1 MNVFISVTHL
11 LGSGHLVRALTLAH
25 AFRAAGHRVRVASGG
40 TPVPHLALDGID
52 LVQLPPVRSDGVDFS
67 RLLNEAGLLMA
78 DRELGQRADMLRD
91 AMTDMAPDILIT
103 ELFPFGRRS
112 LTDEY
117 LTLLDAAYEV
127 RPRPILLSSVR
138 DILAPPSRPEKAA
151 RTEELVKR
159 YYDAVLVHTDPQVTP
174 LEASWPVSADLAA
187 RLQYTGFVA
196 PAPAGPHPEAAG
208 AGEVLVSAG
217 GGAVGGPVFRAAV
230 AAARLMPGVRW
241 RLLVGGGDPSAEIAE
256 LRDLAAGTDTVVE
269 PARPDF
275 RSMLTHAAAS
285 ISLCG
290 YNTALDILQTGT
302 PAVFVPFDAGN
313 EVEQGLRAASLARL
327 PAMKVVE
334 SGALSPEAL
343 AEAVA
348 AVMAQ
353 GPRAPSRFGFAGA
366 HRSVEIACALAGE
379 GV

>member
-40 TPVPHLALDGID
+40 TPVSHLALDGID
-52 LVQLPPVRSDGVDFS
+52 LVQLSPVRSDGVDFS
-67 RLLNEAGLLMA
+67 RLLDDSGVLMA
-78 DRELGQRADMLRD
+78 DRQLGQRADMLRD
-91 AMTDMAPDILIT
+91 AMTEMAPDILIT

-117 LTLLDAAYEV
+117 LTLLDAAYEL
-127 RPRPILLSSVR
+127 RPRPIILSSVR
-138 DILAPPSRPEKAA
+138 DILAPPSRPEKAE
-151 RTEELVKR
+151 RTEALVKR

-174 LEASWPVSADLAA
+174 LEASWPVSADLSA

-256 LRDLAAGTDTVVE
+256 LRDLAAGTDTVIE

-290 YNTALDILQTGT
+290 YNTALDILQSGT
-302 PAVFVPFDAGN
+302 PVVFVPFDAGN
-313 EVEQGLRAASLARL
+313 EVEQGLRAASLSRL
-327 PAMKVVE
+327 PAMRVVE
-334 SGALSPEAL
+334 SVALTPEAL

-348 AVMAQ
+348 AVMAE
-353 GPRAPSRFGFAGA
+353 GPRAPSRFGFDGA
-366 HRSVEIACALAGE
+366 HRSVEIASALAGE
-379 GV
+379 RV

>member
-67 RLLNEAGLLMA
+67 RLLDDSGVLMA
-78 DRELGQRADMLRD
+78 DRQLGQRADMLRD
-91 AMTDMAPDILIT
+91 AMTEMAPDILIT

-117 LTLLDAAYEV
+117 LTLLDAAYEL
-127 RPRPILLSSVR
+127 RPRPIILSSVR
-138 DILAPPSRPEKAA
+138 DILAPPSRPSKAE

-174 LEASWPVSADLAA
+174 LDASWPVSADLSA
-187 RLQYTGFVA
+187 RLHYTGFVA

-241 RLLVGGGDPSAEIAE
+241 RLLVGGDPSAEIAE
-256 LRDLAAGTDTVVE
+256 LRDLAAGTDTVIE

-275 RSMLTHAAAS
+275 RSMLTHAAVS

-290 YNTALDILQTGT
+290 YNTALDILQSGT

-313 EVEQGLRAASLARL
+313 EVEQGLRATSLSRL
-327 PAMKVVE
+327 PAMRVVE
-334 SGALSPEAL
+334 SVALTPEAL

-348 AVMAQ
+348 AVMAE
-353 GPRAPSRFGFAGA
+353 GPRAPSRFGFDGA
-366 HRSVEIACALAGE
+366 HRSVEIASALAGE
-379 GV
+379 RV